1 MEHLHLKENIEN
13 LVKSGK
19 ACEVI
24 SKELKDQKTNILN
37 AVVSLQDQCDV
48 FVMII
53 RSMKSLLEKEKL
65 DSIVKEEVLQ
75 VKVYVFSFFKW

>member
-19 ACEVI
+19 AYEVI
-24 SKELKDQKTNILN
+24 SKELKDQKTNILT

-75 VKVYVFSFFKW
+75 VKVYVFSFLK